1 MRLRDREGLDQEGLL
16 GWVFFYI
23 KKVTFVCYLKNAPT
37 FQICIKLK
45 MKVSLLRGNSW
56 EDNRLVNNRLDLL
69 SEYIFIYMNLYTSF
83 KN

>member
-1 MRLRDREGLDQEGLL
+1 MG
-16 GWVFFYI
+16 FFLHQKSNI
-23 KKVTFVCYLKNAPT
+23 CYKKNAPT

-56 EDNRLVNNRLDLL
+56 EDNRLVNNHLDLL
-69 SEYIFIYMNLYTSF
+69 SEYIFIYMNLYTFF